1 MLKQIF
7 VARFQSVCYNF
18 DNKRILFAYN
28 KDTMINKE
36 LLKIGKGRTVI
47 RRLFDYG
54 KEQRKLGNEVYD
66 FSLGNPNVQPPQE
79 VIDAL
84 KDLATQNPAGL
95 HEYTLGPGLE
105 STRNA
110 VAENLNKRFGLSLEG
125 RYVFMTCGASAA
137 LRATFEAL
145 KESADD
151 EIIVLAPYFPEYPL
165 FIKNAGAKPVIVPC
179 KDDLTPDFDALE
191 KAIGEHTKAVIVN
204 SPNNPSGI
212 VYDEKTTKA
221 LIEVMERKQKELGH
235 PLIMITDEPYRELV
249 YDVPEHCFLADYDNS
264 VLCYSYSK
272 SLSLP
277 GERIGYVAVNPKM
290 QDADDMFWALSGAI
304 RMLGYVCAPA
314 IFQKVVEKCTDARPN
329 IKQYTSNRN
338 YLFNE
343 LTKIGFE
350 IIKPEGAFYLCIKAK
365 DGDSVRLSE
374 EAKRLGILIVPC
386 DEFGAKGYVRV
397 AYCVSEQTIL
407 DSLPAFRELYEN
419 LQK

>member
-1 MLKQIF
+1 MYATIF
-7 VARFQSVCYNF
+7 SSIEMQMHTIGTIMV
-18 DNKRILFAYN
+18 
-28 KDTMINKE
+28 NKE
-36 LLKIGKGRTVI
+36 LFEIGKGRTVI

-54 KEQRKLGNEVYD
+54 KEQRKLGNKVYD
-66 FSLGNPNVQPPQE
+66 FSLGNPNVAPPAE
-79 VIDAL
+79 VVEAL
-84 KDLATQNPAGL
+84 KELANENAAGL

-125 RYVFMTCGASAA
+125 KYVFMTCGASPG
-137 LRATFEAL
+137 LRAAFEAL
-145 KESADD
+145 RESADD

-165 FIKNAGAKPVIVPC
+165 FIKNAGVKPVIVPC
-179 KDDLTPDFDALE
+179 KDDLKPDFDALE

-212 VYDEKTTKA
+212 VYDEATTKR
-221 LIEVMERKQKELGH
+221 LVDVMSKNQAELGR
-235 PLIMITDEPYRELV
+235 PLVMITDEPYRELV
-249 YDVPEHCFLADYDNS
+249 YDVKDHCFAADYDNS
-264 VLCYSYSK
+264 IICYSFSK
-272 SLSLP
+272 SMSLP

-290 QDADDMFWALSGAI
+290 QDSDDVYWALSGAI

-314 IFQKVVEKCTDARPN
+314 IFQRVIERCLDAKPN
-329 IKQYTSNRN
+329 IEQYRKNRDLLYDN
-338 YLFNE
+338 

-350 IIKPEGAFYLCIKAK
+350 CTSPDGAFYLCIKAK

-374 EAKRLGILIVPC
+374 EAKKLGILIVPC

-407 DSLPAFRELYEN
+407 DSLPAFRRLYAN

>member
-1 MLKQIF
+1 M
-7 VARFQSVCYNF
+7 V
-18 DNKRILFAYN
+18 
-28 KDTMINKE
+28 NKE

-54 KEQRKLGNEVYD
+54 KEQRKLGNEVFD
-66 FSLGNPNVQPPQE
+66 FSLGNPNVQPPKE
-79 VIDAL
+79 VIEAL
-84 KDLATQNPAGL
+84 KDLANTNPAGL

-125 RYVFMTCGASAA
+125 RYVFMTCGASPA
-137 LRATFEAL
+137 LRASFEAL

-165 FIKNAGAKPVIVPC
+165 FIKNAGVKPIIVPC
-179 KDDLTPDFDALE
+179 KDDLTPDFAALE
-191 KAIGEHTKAVIVN
+191 KAINPHTKAVIVN

-221 LIEVMERKQKELGH
+221 LIEVMERKQKELGR

-249 YDVPEHCFLADYDNS
+249 YDVPDHCFARDYDNS
-264 VLCYSYSK
+264 IICYSFSK
-272 SLSLP
+272 SMSLP
-277 GERIGYVAVNPKM
+277 GERIGYVIVNPKM
-290 QDADDMFWALSGAI
+290 QDADDMYWALSGAI

-314 IFQKVVEKCTDARPN
+314 IFQRVIERCLDAKPN
-329 IKQYTSNRN
+329 LAQYRKNRDLLYEN
-338 YLFNE
+338 

-350 IIKPEGAFYLCIKAK
+350 CTSPDGAFYICIKAK
-365 DGDSVRLSE
+365 DGDSEGLSE
-374 EAKRLGILIVPC
+374 RAKKLGILIIPC
-386 DEFGAKGYVRV
+386 DEFGAKGYVRI

-407 DSLPAFRELYEN
+407 DSLPAFKQLYNE